1 MKAFESLRRLMVTA
15 CLWPAVAAAQQ
26 TLQPGFYSHEPA
38 GVGLR
43 IDNARSGELC
53 TAPGGTVSICDTSM
67 KITVIGRDTC
77 EGNGGQ
83 RYPCTRYGYSFDYR
97 GAEPGETLD
106 CEVTRKTAFRE
117 HSANYSVDL
126 ESSSGHVSVP
136 TRIGFRPVEKRTL
149 LSEVHRCSY
158 RGEPFASIEYMLWF
172 EPEYAAAVSVEP
184 VFEEVPDACG
194 LTVEPGEGGL
204 YSLGQPS
211 HDDPRVE
218 HIPMLQSHCIF
229 KTGGGSPRYAGFLF
243 KFMLY
248 ELFDVANLDPVRL
261 NFNATFTSGGVAPK
275 DTLPD
280 LGKTSFVYES
290 SDRTTLTVITG
301 IQGPPDFAGRPREFI
316 ASYYID
322 DPDTTHAEKIDD
334 LIEIAERHLRAWHSR

>member
-1 MKAFESLRRLMVTA
+1 MKPIELLRPLLAAT
-15 CLWPAVAAAQQ
+15 CLLPAMAAAQQ
-26 TLQPGFYSHEPA
+26 TLQPGFYSHEPP

-53 TAPGGTVSICDTSM
+53 RAPDGTVSICDPAM

-77 EGNGGQ
+77 EGNDGLQ
-83 RYPCTRYGYSFDYR
+83 FPCTNYGYAFDYR
-97 GAEPGETLD
+97 GARPGETLD
-106 CEVTRKTAFRE
+106 CVVERKTAYRE
-117 HSANYSVDL
+117 NSADYSITLDAD
-126 ESSSGHVSVP
+126 SGRVNVP

-158 RGEPFASIEYMLWF
+158 RGERFVSIEYMLWF
-172 EPEYAAAVSVEP
+172 EPHYAAAVSVEP
-184 VFEEVPDACG
+184 VFDEIPDACG
-194 LTVEPGEGGL
+194 LKLEMEEGGL
-204 YSLGQPS
+204 YSLGETS

-218 HIPMLQSHCIF
+218 HIPTLQSHCIF
-229 KTGGGSPRYAGFLF
+229 KAGGGSPRYTGFLF

-248 ELFDVANLDPVRL
+248 ELFDVEKLDPIRL

-275 DTLPD
+275 DTLPN

-301 IQGPPDFAGRPREFI
+301 IQGPPDFAGRPREFL

-334 LIEIAERHLRAWHSR
+334 LIEIAERHLRAWHSQ